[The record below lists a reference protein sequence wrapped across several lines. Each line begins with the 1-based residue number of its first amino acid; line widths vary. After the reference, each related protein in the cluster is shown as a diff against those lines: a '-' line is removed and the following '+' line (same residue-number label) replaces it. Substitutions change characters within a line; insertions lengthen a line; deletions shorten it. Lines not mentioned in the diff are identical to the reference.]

1 MLLSLSVIVIVILSS
16 FFPVSKW
23 VELRRGKEG
32 EKKTKNANQCGRI
45 NVYYRID
52 PAVSRSEI
60 KGFSKEEKQKERREK
75 EEKEE
80 KEETTPLRPT
90 GAAGDG
96 ERERERERRR
106 RRREKKKKKRERGG
120 TRRQQNKWFKGF

>member
-32 EKKTKNANQCGRI
+32 EKKTKNANQCGGI
-45 NVYYRID
+45 NVYYRIE
-52 PAVSRSEI
+52 SRGLTLGDKRI
-60 KGFSKEEKQKERREK
+60 FEEKQKERR
-75 EEKEE
+75 EKEE

-96 ERERERERRR
+96 ERERERE
-106 RRREKKKKKRERGG
+106 EEEEEEEERGG
-120 TRRQQNKWFKGF
+120 TRRQQNNWFKGF

>member
-32 EKKTKNANQCGRI
+32 EKKTKNANQCAGI

-60 KGFSKEEKQKERREK
+60 KGFSKRKTKREKRERRE
-75 EEKEE
+75 
-80 KEETTPLRPT
+80 RRDDAI
-90 GAAGDG
+90 AADRSGRRR
-96 ERERERERRR
+96 RERERERGRRRR
-106 RRREKKKKKRERGG
+106 RRRE
-120 TRRQQNKWFKGF
+120 RRDSSTAK